1 MGYIECL
8 INCKPSLVKNFFG
21 FVFDA
26 SYDGTVLT
34 DMGIKVLSHISDH
47 SCVVLFKHRAAWP
60 MVSRDFVCLVT
71 AKEGVV
77 EEREKTQEE
86 KKEPPRASFVQSAKR
101 RMSGIIFDKK
111 KLSMRRGTKLVK
123 NMASEG
129 GKGGEGGEEVRAKAK
144 ELELLVVNVS
154 SIDSSEYEKF
164 GAPVD
169 VNFTRGSVQCD
180 FIVRGVKLEK
190 RVNNMKERS
199 ASTRSARSSST
210 VRASDGKE
218 DYERLTEALE
228 DRSMGN
234 MRQNTAKTNA
244 LMKNSERKLRSLQK
258 GSLRDVQ
265 TIPDEKYEEEEEE
278 DSGDASATL
287 KMRKEKVSRSKQI
300 DDEAKTTLVSFL
312 GSVDAKGQLSRIYVD
327 GEAKKLSMAFQ
338 KIKDDLEL
346 TTLTAMGRTYNERIN
361 EMNRRLAY
369 KWNQE
374 NLMEK
379 CCVIIAALVYMF
391 EEYMVFGVNLAIDGC
406 RVMYGRIG
414 LAVALVL
421 ISDFVA
427 DFLLTKYAMQ
437 FCEVDM
443 TARLTRR
450 DNKVNLV
457 FCIFFIVTTYI
468 TAATVAAAQAGG

>member
-1 MGYIECL
+1 
-8 INCKPSLVKNFFG
+8 
-21 FVFDA
+21 
-26 SYDGTVLT
+26 
-34 DMGIKVLSHISDH
+34 
-47 SCVVLFKHRAAWP
+47 
-60 MVSRDFVCLVT
+60 
-71 AKEGVV
+71 
-77 EEREKTQEE
+77 
-86 KKEPPRASFVQSAKR
+86 
-101 RMSGIIFDKK
+101 
-111 KLSMRRGTKLVK
+111 
-123 NMASEG
+123 
-129 GKGGEGGEEVRAKAK
+129 
-144 ELELLVVNVS
+144 
-154 SIDSSEYEKF
+154 
-164 GAPVD
+164 
-169 VNFTRGSVQCD
+169 
-180 FIVRGVKLEK
+180 
-190 RVNNMKERS
+190 
-199 ASTRSARSSST
+199 
-210 VRASDGKE
+210 
-218 DYERLTEALE
+218 
-228 DRSMGN
+228 MGN